1 MNRTNLNLFVL
12 FLFFGVYFGLD
23 QLFFASVHSK
33 MTSIFHNRTLGH
45 ISTYGLSLLP
55 LLVGALL
62 LRPKDQ
68 DSLISKFG
76 LNGSLISGLAIGVL
90 ATLPMFI
97 GYAFKFSLIK
107 EPDFNSLMINT
118 VSAGF
123 FEELI
128 FRAYF
133 FGLVYRYTRLGFIP
147 AILATSFVF
156 ALLHLYQSQD
166 PMELALI
173 FTTTFLGSVLF
184 GWLYTEWKFNIWVPI
199 ALHILMN
206 LAWMLFDV
214 DDTASGNWYANI
226 FRFLTIAIV
235 ITWTVIKEKRM
246 HDGLQVNRK
255 TLWRKS

>member
-128 FRAYF
+128 
-133 FGLVYRYTRLGFIP
+133 LG
-147 AILATSFVF
+147 
-156 ALLHLYQSQD
+156 
-166 PMELALI
+166 LI
-173 FTTTFLGSVLF
+173 FLVLF
-184 GWLYTEWKFNIWVPI
+184 
-199 ALHILMN
+199 
-206 LAWMLFDV
+206 
-214 DDTASGNWYANI
+214 
-226 FRFLTIAIV
+226 
-235 ITWTVIKEKRM
+235 TVI
-246 HDGLQVNRK
+246 HAWVLYP
-255 TLWRKS
+255 LFWRRLSYLRYYIYIKVRIRWNWRSFSRQHF